1 MKHIIEAT
9 GNLTFLIENDRDRE
23 ILEDIKDRVG
33 GNDVRFLDD
42 MLDQLGFLGN
52 AKLFGIAPVD
62 VGALT
67 DAPMLSDAIDLQ
79 DDGSIVVLGNVWW
92 YPNYQVS
99 RGGVKEP
106 GMGGVMAPAEPGVKR
121 GF

>member
-1 MKHIIEAT
+1 MKHIIEAN
-9 GNLTFLIENDRDRE
+9 GNLTFIIENDRDRE
-23 ILEDIKDRVG
+23 ILEDIKSRVG

-52 AKLFGIAPVD
+52 AKLFGIDPVN

-92 YPNYQVS
+92 YPNYQVEDFAERLIE
-99 RGGVKEP
+99 RGSVTFRT
-106 GMGGVMAPAEPGVKR
+106 AA
-121 GF
+121 

>member
-9 GNLTFLIENDRDRE
+9 GNLTFLIENDRDLE

-52 AKLFGIAPVD
+52 AKL
-62 VGALT
+62 
-67 DAPMLSDAIDLQ
+67 
-79 DDGSIVVLGNVWW
+79 
-92 YPNYQVS
+92 
-99 RGGVKEP
+99 
-106 GMGGVMAPAEPGVKR
+106 
-121 GF
+121 

>member
-62 VGALT
+62 IGALT

-92 YPNYQVS
+92 YPNYQV
-99 RGGVKEP
+99 EDF
-106 GMGGVMAPAEPGVKR
+106 AERLIKR
-121 GF
+121 GSVTFQAAA